1 MTYKTILVQLNDE
14 RRAGLLIDAAR
25 FVGELDEAHVIGV
38 YAVPT
43 VAYGSPMRIGATI
56 IEAGRKRFHEEA
68 DRIKKTFEEAM
79 RGRAIK
85 TEWRLL
91 ESHVGYRD
99 CAELV
104 IEQARSAD
112 LVIAAQSDS
121 SWEDSAMLDF
131 PERIAMESGRPTLL
145 VPYAGRFPKFGSRVV
160 IAWNG
165 SREAARAVFDALPL
179 LQRASVVQILSI
191 TRGTQKKSDTRTIEA
206 ADIGAALARHGVT
219 CELAQSIAVGL
230 EVEDDL
236 LSRAADFSADLIVMG
251 CYGHSRLREFV
262 MGGASHSILK
272 QMTMPVLMSH

>member
-79 RGRAIK
+79 RGRAVK

-91 ESHVGYRD
+91 ESHIGYRD

-112 LVIAAQSDS
+112 LVIATQSDS
-121 SWEDSAMLDF
+121 SWDDSAMLDF

-179 LQRASVVQILSI
+179 LQRASAVQILSI

-206 ADIGAALARHGVT
+206 VDIGAALARHGVT

-236 LSRAADFSADLIVMG
+236 LSRAADFSADLLVMG